1 VLAVARL
8 VVAVAWLFLFVYWV
22 RRWNVARKGRSE
34 RGRTVNPASMAGL
47 VLEIAAFLLLIVGR
61 RSDPGLPDAVYAAAA
76 ALQVASI
83 EFGRRATLQ
92 LGRQL
97 RIQAVVT
104 EGHRLITTG
113 PYSIV
118 RHPIYASLF
127 GMLVG
132 TGLVFSDW
140 RAVLAGLAVMICGIE
155 IRVRAEERLLV
166 AHFGTEYEAYR
177 RRVKGY
183 LPGIR

>member
-1 VLAVARL
+1 VLLVARL
-8 VVAVAWLFLFVYWV
+8 VVAAGWLFLFVYWI
-22 RRWNVARKGRSE
+22 RRWNVAREGRSE

-61 RSDPGLPDAVYAAAA
+61 RSDPGLPDFVYAAAA
-76 ALQVASI
+76 ALQVVSV
-83 EFGRRATLQ
+83 EFGRRAALH
-92 LGRQL
+92 LGTQL

-140 RAVLAGLAVMICGIE
+140 RAVLAGFALMVCGIE
-155 IRVRAEERLLV
+155 IRVHAEEKLLV
-166 AHFGTEYEAYR
+166 AHFGAEYEAYR
-177 RRVKGY
+177 RRVKAY
-183 LPGIR
+183 LPAIR